1 MSQRIIRVN
10 ELLQRE
16 ISAILH
22 ENWRQS
28 VVHIT
33 IIGVETGSDLR
44 NATVYYAVLGGEAE
58 ERNAHAF
65 LNRVKGQIRHQLG
78 QRVILKYM
86 PDLRFVLDRSIAE
99 GVRVVQLL
107 DDVAAEDAQRAA
119 AHPAAAPADAPKA
132 GADKPN
138 NPETDKPNA

>member
-33 IIGVETGSDLR
+33 IVGVETGSDLR
-44 NATVYYAVLGGEAE
+44 NATVYYSVIGDAAAE
-58 ERNAHAF
+58 SHAGTF

-78 QRVILKYM
+78 QRVILKYL
-86 PDLRFVLDRSIAE
+86 PQLRFVIDRSIAE
-99 GVRVVQLL
+99 GVRIVQLL
-107 DDVAAEDAQRAA
+107 DDVAEQDAQREEKYK
-119 AHPAAAPADAPKA
+119 D
-132 GADKPN
+132 
-138 NPETDKPNA
+138 NPENPS